1 MQCHKWLPTAYWY
14 SWGSWALLALAKR
27 GRARP
32 SQKESNRKAPDRK
45 AGAFLLSGR
54 VLKELFEVTGADL
67 VLEALEEEGVDLIF
81 GYPGGANLP
90 IYQRLPEHPKLKHIL
105 VRHEQ
110 GAAHM
115 ADGYARACGRP
126 GVVFATSGPG
136 ALNLVTGLCTAY
148 MDSVPMIAITGQVN
162 STQVGRDAFQESD
175 VIGATSSVTKHSY
188 LVTDIAQLPRVIHE
202 AFHIATTGRPGP
214 VLIDIC
220 KDVQMAEAE
229 SAPRAPFRLAGYHL
243 NGHVKLEDAKV
254 AAQALAR
261 AERPV
266 ILAGHGVL
274 LSHAE
279 QALLDVAEKSGVP
292 VGTTLLGIG
301 GFPVNHPLSLHMT
314 GFMGTGWC
322 LKAVQNADVLMM
334 VGMRVDDRVTAR
346 LADFAPK
353 VTTFIHVDI
362 DGSEM
367 GKNVRP
373 HIELVADAR
382 NALEAILPHIDSV
395 DERRGAW
402 LTQIDAWREEHPLRY
417 THSNGHLQPQDVL
430 IDMYKRCRNEAVVV
444 ADVGQ
449 NQIWAALW
457 WNYDRPGL
465 FINSGG
471 AGTMGFAL
479 PAAIGAKFARPDLDV
494 WCVAGEGGFV
504 MTAQELSVAVEHQ
517 LDIKI
522 VLLNN
527 FSLGMVRQFQDDFYG
542 GVRSQVELTH
552 IPDFVKL
559 ADAYGLPGVR
569 VDKLADVGP
578 AMDAAVRTKGPF
590 LIDFRIDPEANVYP
604 IVPLGE
610 SLNDFWEAPQ
620 Q

>member
-1 MQCHKWLPTAYWY
+1 MI
-14 SWGSWALLALAKR
+14 
-27 GRARP
+27 
-32 SQKESNRKAPDRK
+32 
-45 AGAFLLSGR
+45 
-54 VLKELFEVTGADL
+54 
-67 VLEALEEEGVDLIF
+67 LEALEREGVEFIF

-90 IYQRLPEHPKLKHIL
+90 IYQHLPEHPKLKHIL

-115 ADGYARACGRP
+115 ADGYARACGKP

-136 ALNLVTGLCTAY
+136 ALNLVTGLATAY
-148 MDSVPMIAITGQVN
+148 MDSVPMIAITGQVA
-162 STQVGRDAFQESD
+162 STQVGRDAFQETD

-188 LVTDIAQLPRVIHE
+188 LVTSIDQLPRVIHE

-220 KDVQMAEAE
+220 KDVQQASAERI
-229 SAPRAPFRLAGYHL
+229 APDRLDIPGYQL
-243 NGHVKLEDAKV
+243 NGHVDLDRAAEAARAV
-254 AAQALAR
+254 AG

-266 ILAGHGVL
+266 ILAGHGVI
-274 LSHAE
+274 LSGAE
-279 QALLDVAEKSGVP
+279 AELRTFAEKAGAP
-292 VGTTLLGIG
+292 VGTTLLGVG
-301 GFPVNHPLSLHMT
+301 AFPVNHPLSLHMT
-314 GFMGTGWC
+314 GFMGTGWN

-353 VTTFIHVDI
+353 VKTFIHIDI

-382 NALEAILPHIDSV
+382 NALEAMTPHIGELD
-395 DERRGAW
+395 DGRGKW
-402 LTQIDAWREEHPLRY
+402 FSQIDAWREEHPLKY

-430 IDMYKRCRNEAVVV
+430 IDMYRRCAGDAIVV

-465 FINSGG
+465 FLNSGG
-471 AGTMGFAL
+471 SGTMGFAL
-479 PAAIGAKFARPDLDV
+479 PAAIGAKFARPDKAV

-517 LDIKI
+517 LDVKI

-542 GVRSQVELTH
+542 GVRSQSDLTH
-552 IPDFVKL
+552 MPDFVKL
-559 ADAYGLPGVR
+559 ADAYGMPAIR
-569 VDKLADVGP
+569 VDKFEEIGP
-578 AMDAAVRTKGPF
+578 ALDAAEKTRGPF

-604 IVPLGE
+604 IVPLGK
-610 SLNDFWEAPQ
+610 SLNDFWEAPDK
-620 Q
+620 

>member
-1 MQCHKWLPTAYWY
+1 M
-14 SWGSWALLALAKR
+14 
-27 GRARP
+27 
-32 SQKESNRKAPDRK
+32 
-45 AGAFLLSGR
+45 
-54 VLKELFEVTGADL
+54 TGADM
-67 VLEALEEEGVDLIF
+67 VLEALEREGVEIIF

-90 IYQRLPEHPKLKHIL
+90 IYQHLPEHPGLRHIL

-115 ADGYARACGRP
+115 ADGYARACGKP

-136 ALNLVTGLCTAY
+136 ALNLVTGLCTAF
-148 MDSVPMIAITGQVN
+148 MDSVPMIAITGQVA

-188 LVTDIAQLPRVIHE
+188 LVTHISQLPRVIHE

-220 KDVQMAEAE
+220 KDVQQAEAE
-229 SAPRAPFRLAGYHL
+229 RSTPDRLEIPGYKL
-243 NGHVKLEDAKV
+243 NGHVHLEHARD
-254 AAQALAR
+254 AAQALSR

-279 QALLDVAEKSGVP
+279 QDLMRLAEKAGAP

-301 GFPVNHPLSLHMT
+301 AFPVNHPLSLHMT
-314 GFMGTGWC
+314 GFMGTGWN

-353 VTTFIHVDI
+353 VKTFIHVDI

-382 NALEAILPHIDSV
+382 DALEAMIPHVGQLDTGRGRWLSQIDS
-395 DERRGAW
+395 
-402 LTQIDAWREEHPLRY
+402 WREEHPLRY

-430 IDMYKRCRNEAVVV
+430 IDMYRRARNEAIVV

-479 PAAIGAKFARPDLDV
+479 PAAIGAKFGRPDKDV

-517 LDIKI
+517 LDVKV

-527 FSLGMVRQFQDDFYG
+527 SSLGMVRQFQDDFYG
-542 GVRSQVELTH
+542 GVRSQVDLTH
-552 IPDFVKL
+552 MPDFVKL
-559 ADAYGLPGVR
+559 AEAYGLPARR
-569 VDKLADVGP
+569 VERQEDV
-578 AMDAAVRTKGPF
+578 AAAFDAAQQTRGPF

-604 IVPLGE
+604 IVPLGK
-610 SLNDFWEAPQ
+610 SLNDFWEAPDK
-620 Q
+620 

>member
-1 MQCHKWLPTAYWY
+1 M
-14 SWGSWALLALAKR
+14 
-27 GRARP
+27 
-32 SQKESNRKAPDRK
+32 
-45 AGAFLLSGR
+45 
-54 VLKELFEVTGADL
+54 TGADL
-67 VLEALEEEGVDLIF
+67 VLEALEQEGVDLIF

-148 MDSVPMIAITGQVN
+148 MDSVPMIAITGQVI

-220 KDVQMAEAE
+220 KDVQMADAE
-229 SAPRAPFRLAGYHL
+229 RTPRAPFSLAGYHL
-243 NGHVKLEDAKV
+243 NGHVQLKDAKK
-254 AAQALAR
+254 AAQALAH

-279 QALLDVAEKSGVP
+279 QALLDLAEKAGVP

-382 NALEAILPHIDSV
+382 NALEAMLPHVDSIDEGRS
-395 DERRGAW
+395 GW

-430 IDMYKRCRNEAVVV
+430 IDMYKRCKSEAIVV

-504 MTAQELSVAVEHQ
+504 MTAQELSVAVEHK

-542 GVRSQVELTH
+542 GVRSQVDMTH

-559 ADAYGLPGVR
+559 ADAYGLPAMR

-578 AMDAAVRTKGPF
+578 AMDAAQRTKGPF

-604 IVPLGE
+604 IVPLGKG
-610 SLNDFWEAPQ
+610 LNDFWEAPQ

>member
-1 MQCHKWLPTAYWY
+1 M
-14 SWGSWALLALAKR
+14 
-27 GRARP
+27 
-32 SQKESNRKAPDRK
+32 
-45 AGAFLLSGR
+45 
-54 VLKELFEVTGADL
+54 VLK
-67 VLEALEEEGVDLIF
+67 ALEEEGVDLIF

-90 IYQRLPEHPKLKHIL
+90 IYQRLPDHPKLKHIL

-162 STQVGRDAFQESD
+162 SAQVGRDAFQESD

-188 LVTDIAQLPRVIHE
+188 LVTDIGQLPRVIHE

-229 SAPRAPFRLAGYHL
+229 PVARQRVDIPGYHL
-243 NGHVKLEDAKV
+243 NGHVQLD
-254 AAQALAR
+254 AAQLAATALAA

-279 QALLDVAEKSGVP
+279 EALLEVAEKAGVP

-301 GFPVNHPLSLHMT
+301 AFPVNHPLSLHMT

-334 VGMRVDDRVTAR
+334 VGMRVDDRVTAK
-346 LADFAPK
+346 LADFAPMVK
-353 VTTFIHVDI
+353 TFIHVDI

-373 HIELVADAR
+373 HIELVADAK
-382 NALEAILPHIDSV
+382 NALETMLPHIDAV
-395 DERRGAW
+395 DEGRGRW
-402 LTQIDAWREEHPLRY
+402 LAQIDAWREEHPLRY

-430 IDMYKRCRNEAVVV
+430 IDMYRRCRNEAVVV

-479 PAAIGAKFARPDLDV
+479 PAAIGAKFARPDLSV

-542 GVRSQVELTH
+542 GVRSQVDLTH
-552 IPDFVKL
+552 MPDFVKL
-559 ADAYGLPGVR
+559 AEAYGLPAVR
-569 VDKLADVGP
+569 VDKLSDVGP
-578 AMDAAVRTKGPF
+578 SFDAAERTKGPF

-604 IVPLGE
+604 IVPLGKG
-610 SLNDFWEAPQ
+610 LNEFWEAPIGE
-620 Q
+620 

>member
-1 MQCHKWLPTAYWY
+1 MQ
-14 SWGSWALLALAKR
+14 R
-27 GRARP
+27 
-32 SQKESNRKAPDRK
+32 
-45 AGAFLLSGR
+45 
-54 VLKELFEVTGADL
+54 TGAETL
-67 VLEALEEEGVDLIF
+67 WEALVAEGVEVVF
-81 GYPGGANLP
+81 GYPGGAIMPAYDALP
-90 IYQRLPEHPKLKHIL
+90 KFPIRHVL

-115 ADGYARACGRP
+115 ADGYARASGKP

-148 MDSVPMIAITGQVN
+148 MDSVPMVAITGQVV

-188 LVTDIAQLPRVIHE
+188 LVTRIDQLPRVIHE

-220 KDVQMAEAE
+220 KDVQQANADRVTPE
-229 SAPRAPFRLAGYHL
+229 RLEIPGYRL
-243 NGHVKLEDAKV
+243 NGHVDLDGAKQ
-254 AAQALAR
+254 AADALAG

-266 ILAGHGVL
+266 ILAGHGVIL
-274 LSHAE
+274 GHAE
-279 QALLDVAEKSGVP
+279 RELQVLAESAATP

-301 GFPVNHPLSLHMT
+301 AFPVKHPLSLHMT
-314 GFMGTGWC
+314 GFMGTGWN

-346 LADFAPK
+346 LADYAPK
-353 VTTFIHVDI
+353 VKTFIHIDI

-382 NALEAILPHIDSV
+382 QALAAIQPHV
-395 DERRGAW
+395 GELNENRGRW
-402 LTQIDAWREEHPLRY
+402 LAQIDAWREEHPLRY
-417 THSNGHLQPQDVL
+417 KRSNGRLQPQDVL
-430 IDMYKRCRNEAVVV
+430 IDMYRRARSEAIVV

-479 PAAIGAKFARPDLDV
+479 PAALGAKFARPETPV

-517 LDIKI
+517 LDVKI

-542 GVRSQVELTH
+542 GVRSQVDLTH
-552 IPDFVKL
+552 MPDFVKL
-559 ADAYGLPGVR
+559 SEAYGLPARR
-569 VDKLADVGP
+569 VERFEDVAP
-578 AMDAAVRTKGPF
+578 AFDAAEKTKGPF

-604 IVPLGE
+604 IVPLGK
-610 SLNDFWEAPQ
+610 SLNEFWEAPEQ
-620 Q
+620 

>member
-1 MQCHKWLPTAYWY
+1 MI
-14 SWGSWALLALAKR
+14 
-27 GRARP
+27 
-32 SQKESNRKAPDRK
+32 
-45 AGAFLLSGR
+45 
-54 VLKELFEVTGADL
+54 
-67 VLEALEEEGVDLIF
+67 LEALEREGVEFIF

-90 IYQRLPEHPKLKHIL
+90 IYQHLPEHPKLKHIL

-110 GAAHM
+110 GAAFM
-115 ADGYARACGRP
+115 ADGYARACGKP

-136 ALNLVTGLCTAY
+136 ALNLVTGLATAY
-148 MDSVPMIAITGQVN
+148 MDSVPMIAITGQVA
-162 STQVGRDAFQESD
+162 STQVGRDAFQETD

-188 LVTDIAQLPRVIHE
+188 LVTSIDQLPRVIHE

-220 KDVQMAEAE
+220 KDVQQASAERI
-229 SAPRAPFRLAGYHL
+229 APDRLDIPGYQL
-243 NGHVKLEDAKV
+243 NGHVDLDRAAEAARAV
-254 AAQALAR
+254 AG

-266 ILAGHGVL
+266 ILAGHGVI
-274 LSHAE
+274 LSGAE
-279 QALLDVAEKSGVP
+279 AELRKFAEKAGAP
-292 VGTTLLGIG
+292 VGTTLLGVG
-301 GFPVNHPLSLHMT
+301 AFPVNHPLSLHMT
-314 GFMGTGWC
+314 GFMGTGWN

-353 VTTFIHVDI
+353 VKTFIHIDI

-382 NALEAILPHIDSV
+382 NALEAMTPHIGELD
-395 DERRGAW
+395 DGRGKW
-402 LTQIDAWREEHPLRY
+402 FSQIDAWREEHPLKY

-430 IDMYKRCRNEAVVV
+430 IDMYRRCAGDAIVV

-465 FINSGG
+465 FLNSGG
-471 AGTMGFAL
+471 SGTMGFAL
-479 PAAIGAKFARPDLDV
+479 PAAIGAKFARPDKAV

-517 LDIKI
+517 LDVKI

-542 GVRSQVELTH
+542 GVRSQSDLTH
-552 IPDFVKL
+552 MPDFVKL
-559 ADAYGLPGVR
+559 ADAYGMPAIR
-569 VDKLADVGP
+569 VDKFEEIGP
-578 AMDAAVRTKGPF
+578 AMDAAEKTRGPF

-604 IVPLGE
+604 IVPLGK
-610 SLNDFWEAPQ
+610 SLNDFWEAPDK
-620 Q
+620 

>member
-1 MQCHKWLPTAYWY
+1 M
-14 SWGSWALLALAKR
+14 
-27 GRARP
+27 
-32 SQKESNRKAPDRK
+32 
-45 AGAFLLSGR
+45 
-54 VLKELFEVTGADL
+54 
-67 VLEALEEEGVDLIF
+67 VLEALEREGVEYIF

-90 IYQRLPEHPKLKHIL
+90 IYQHLHEFPKLKHIL

-115 ADGYARACGRP
+115 ADGYARAGGKP

-148 MDSVPMIAITGQVN
+148 MDSVPMVAITGQVV

-188 LVTDIAQLPRVIHE
+188 LVTKIDQLPRVIHE

-220 KDVQMAEAE
+220 KDVQQASAERVTPE
-229 SAPRAPFRLAGYHL
+229 RLEIAGYRL
-243 NGHVKLEDAKV
+243 NGHVNLDEARR
-254 AAQALAR
+254 AAQALSQ

-279 QALLDVAEKSGVP
+279 AQLQELAEAAATP

-301 GFPVNHPLSLHMT
+301 AFPVKHPLSLHMT
-314 GFMGTGWC
+314 GFMGTGWN

-353 VTTFIHVDI
+353 VKTFIHIDI

-373 HIELVADAR
+373 HIELIADAKQ
-382 NALEAILPHIDSV
+382 ALAAMQPHVGSLNHGRA
-395 DERRGAW
+395 EW
-402 LTQIDAWREEHPLRY
+402 LNQIDRWREEHPLRY
-417 THSNGHLQPQDVL
+417 KHSNGQLQPQDVL
-430 IDMYKRCRNEAVVV
+430 IDMYRRAHSEAIVV

-479 PAAIGAKFARPDLDV
+479 PAALGAKFARPDVPV

-517 LDIKI
+517 LDVKI

-542 GVRSQVELTH
+542 GVRSQVDLTH
-552 IPDFVKL
+552 MPDFVKL
-559 ADAYGLPGVR
+559 SEAYGMPARR
-569 VDKLADVGP
+569 VERFEDIAP
-578 AMDAAVRTKGPF
+578 AFDAAERTRGPF

-604 IVPLGE
+604 IVPLGK
-610 SLNDFWEAPQ
+610 SLNEFWEMPEK
-620 Q
+620 

>member
-1 MQCHKWLPTAYWY
+1 MWARTHLKGPLGRYY
-14 SWGSWALLALAKR
+14 SKLTWSAHLAPSYSSLDSWALLASDER
-27 GRARP
+27 GQATAN
-32 SQKESNRKAPDRK
+32 QTTKQIAKAPDREV
-45 AGAFLLSGR
+45 GAFSFSQG
-54 VLKELFEVTGADL
+54 VSKQVTGADMI
-67 VLEALEEEGVDLIF
+67 LEALEREGVEYIF

-90 IYQRLPEHPKLKHIL
+90 IYQHLPDHPKLKHIL

-115 ADGYARACGRP
+115 ADGYARACGKP

-136 ALNLVTGLCTAY
+136 ALNLVTGLATAY
-148 MDSVPMIAITGQVN
+148 MDSVPMIAITGQVA
-162 STQVGRDAFQESD
+162 STQVGRDAFQETD

-188 LVTDIAQLPRVIHE
+188 LVTNIAQLPRVIHE

-220 KDVQMAEAE
+220 KDVQQANAEPVGRE
-229 SAPRAPFRLAGYHL
+229 RLDIPGYQL
-243 NGHVKLEDAKV
+243 NGHVDLNRAGEAARAV
-254 AAQALAR
+254 AG

-266 ILAGHGVL
+266 ILAGHGVI

-279 QALLDVAEKSGVP
+279 AELREFAEKAGAP
-292 VGTTLLGIG
+292 VGTTLLGVG
-301 GFPVNHPLSLHMT
+301 AFPVNHPLSLHMT
-314 GFMGTGWC
+314 GFMGTGWN

-353 VTTFIHVDI
+353 VKTFIHIDI

-373 HIELVADAR
+373 HIELVADAK
-382 NALEAILPHIDSV
+382 NALEAMTPHLG
-395 DERRGAW
+395 ELHEGRGQW
-402 LTQIDAWREEHPLRY
+402 FTQIDAWREEHPLRY

-479 PAAIGAKFARPDLDV
+479 PAAIGAKLARPDVPV

-504 MTAQELSVAVEHQ
+504 MTAQELSVAVEQ
-517 LDIKI
+517 
-522 VLLNN
+522 
-527 FSLGMVRQFQDDFYG
+527 
-542 GVRSQVELTH
+542 
-552 IPDFVKL
+552 
-559 ADAYGLPGVR
+559 
-569 VDKLADVGP
+569 
-578 AMDAAVRTKGPF
+578 
-590 LIDFRIDPEANVYP
+590 
-604 IVPLGE
+604 
-610 SLNDFWEAPQ
+610 
-620 Q
+620 

>member
-1 MQCHKWLPTAYWY
+1 M
-14 SWGSWALLALAKR
+14 
-27 GRARP
+27 
-32 SQKESNRKAPDRK
+32 
-45 AGAFLLSGR
+45 
-54 VLKELFEVTGADL
+54 
-67 VLEALEEEGVDLIF
+67 VLEALEREGVDLIF

-90 IYQRLPEHPKLKHIL
+90 IYQRLPDHPKLKHIL

-188 LVTDIAQLPRVIHE
+188 LVTKIDQLPRVIHE

-229 SAPRAPFRLAGYHL
+229 NVPPERLQIPGYRL
-243 NGHVKLEDAKV
+243 NGHVDLESAR
-254 AAQALAR
+254 AAAVALAG

-266 ILAGHGVL
+266 VLAGHGVL

-279 QALLDVAEKSGVP
+279 GALRELAEKAAAP

-301 GFPVNHPLSLHMT
+301 AFPVNHPLSLHMT
-314 GFMGTGWC
+314 GFMGTGWN

-353 VTTFIHVDI
+353 VKTFIHIDI

-373 HIELVADAR
+373 HIELVADAKQAL
-382 NALEAILPHIDSV
+382 NAMLPHLPEPEKS
-395 DERRGAW
+395 RGTW
-402 LTQIDAWREEHPLRY
+402 LAQIDAWREEHPLRY

-430 IDMYKRCRNEAVVV
+430 IDMYKRCRSEAIVV

-465 FINSGG
+465 FLNSGG
-471 AGTMGFAL
+471 SGTMGFAL
-479 PAAIGAKFARPDLDV
+479 PAAIGAKFARPELPV

-517 LDIKI
+517 LEVKI

-542 GVRSQVELTH
+542 GVRSQVDLTH
-552 IPDFVKL
+552 MPDFVKL
-559 ADAYGLPGVR
+559 AEAYGLPAVR
-569 VDKLADVGP
+569 VEKFADIAP
-578 AMDAAVRTKGPF
+578 AMDAAERTKGPF

-604 IVPLGE
+604 IVPLGK
-610 SLNDFWEAPQ
+610 SLNDFWEAPDK
-620 Q
+620 

>member
-1 MQCHKWLPTAYWY
+1 M
-14 SWGSWALLALAKR
+14 
-27 GRARP
+27 
-32 SQKESNRKAPDRK
+32 
-45 AGAFLLSGR
+45 
-54 VLKELFEVTGADL
+54 
-67 VLEALEEEGVDLIF
+67 VLEALEREGVELIF

-90 IYQRLPEHPKLKHIL
+90 IYQHLPEHPKLKHIL

-115 ADGYARACGRP
+115 ADGYARACGKP

-148 MDSVPMIAITGQVN
+148 MDSVPMVAITGQVN

-188 LVTDIAQLPRVIHE
+188 LVTKIDQLPRVIHE

-220 KDVQMAEAE
+220 KDVQQAEAE
-229 SAPRAPFRLAGYHL
+229 RVTPERSPDARRATFQIPGYTL
-243 NGHVKLEDAKV
+243 NGHVHLEHARQ
-254 AAQALAR
+254 AAQALAA

-279 QALLDVAEKSGVP
+279 SQLMALAETAAAP

-301 GFPVNHPLSLHMT
+301 AFPVHHPLSLHMT
-314 GFMGTGWC
+314 GFMGTGWN

-353 VTTFIHVDI
+353 VKTFIHIDI

-373 HIELVADAR
+373 HIELVADAKQ
-382 NALEAILPHIDSV
+382 AIDSMLPHIGQV
-395 DERRGAW
+395 DKGRGTW
-402 LTQIDAWREEHPLRY
+402 LAQIDAWREEHPLRY
-417 THSNGHLQPQDVL
+417 TRSNGHLQPQDVL
-430 IDMYKRCRNEAVVV
+430 IDMYRRARSEAIVV

-457 WNYDRPGL
+457 WNYDKPGL

-471 AGTMGFAL
+471 SGTMGFAL
-479 PAAIGAKFARPDLDV
+479 PAAIGAKFARPELPV

-517 LDIKI
+517 LDVKI
-522 VLLNN
+522 LLLNN

-542 GVRSQVELTH
+542 GVRSQVDLTH
-552 IPDFVKL
+552 MPDFVKL

-569 VDKLADVGP
+569 VDTLEEVGP
-578 AMDAAVRTKGPF
+578 AMDLAEKTRGPF

-604 IVPLGE
+604 IVPLGK
-610 SLNDFWEAPQ
+610 SLDDFWEAPDK
-620 Q
+620 

>member
-1 MQCHKWLPTAYWY
+1 M
-14 SWGSWALLALAKR
+14 
-27 GRARP
+27 
-32 SQKESNRKAPDRK
+32 
-45 AGAFLLSGR
+45 
-54 VLKELFEVTGADL
+54 
-67 VLEALEEEGVDLIF
+67 VLEALEQEGVDLIF

-90 IYQRLPEHPKLKHIL
+90 IYQRLPDHPKLKHIL

-188 LVTDIAQLPRVIHE
+188 LVTHIAQLPQVIHE

-229 SAPRAPFRLAGYHL
+229 RAPRKHVAIPGYQL
-243 NGHVKLEDAKV
+243 NGHVRLDQAQM
-254 AAQALAR
+254 AAEALAG

-279 QALLDVAEKSGVP
+279 QALLDLAEKAGAP

-382 NALEAILPHIDSV
+382 NALEAMLPHIDSL
-395 DERRGAW
+395 DEGRGRW
-402 LTQIDAWREEHPLRY
+402 LAQIDAWREEHPLRY

-430 IDMYKRCRNEAVVV
+430 IDMYKRCRSEAVVV

-479 PAAIGAKFARPDLDV
+479 PAAIGAKFAMPDVPV

-504 MTAQELSVAVEHQ
+504 MTAQELSVAVEHN

-522 VLLNN
+522 VILNN

-542 GVRSQVELTH
+542 GVRSQVDMTH

-559 ADAYGLPGVR
+559 ADAYGLPGIR
-569 VDKLADVGP
+569 VDSLEQVGP
-578 AMDAAVRTKGPF
+578 AMDAAEKTKGPF

-604 IVPLGE
+604 IVPLGK
-610 SLNDFWEAPQ
+610 SLNDFWEAPDK
-620 Q
+620 

>member
-1 MQCHKWLPTAYWY
+1 
-14 SWGSWALLALAKR
+14 
-27 GRARP
+27 
-32 SQKESNRKAPDRK
+32 
-45 AGAFLLSGR
+45 
-54 VLKELFEVTGADL
+54 
-67 VLEALEEEGVDLIF
+67 
-81 GYPGGANLP
+81 
-90 IYQRLPEHPKLKHIL
+90 
-105 VRHEQ
+105 
-110 GAAHM
+110 
-115 ADGYARACGRP
+115 
-126 GVVFATSGPG
+126 
-136 ALNLVTGLCTAY
+136 
-148 MDSVPMIAITGQVN
+148 
-162 STQVGRDAFQESD
+162 
-175 VIGATSSVTKHSY
+175 VTKHSY
-188 LVTDIAQLPRVIHE
+188 LVTKIDQLPRVIHE

-220 KDVQMAEAE
+220 KDVQQAEAE
-229 SAPRAPFRLAGYHL
+229 RVTPERLEIPGYRL
-243 NGHVKLEDAKV
+243 NGHVDLDHARRAAV
-254 AAQALAR
+254 ALSQ

-279 QALLDVAEKSGVP
+279 AQLQDFAEAAAAP

-301 GFPVNHPLSLHMT
+301 AFPVNHPLSLHMT
-314 GFMGTGWC
+314 GFMGTGWN

-353 VTTFIHVDI
+353 VKTFIHIDI

-382 NALEAILPHIDSV
+382 QALEAMQPHVGDLNAGRS
-395 DERRGAW
+395 AW
-402 LTQIDAWREEHPLRY
+402 LNQIDAWREEHPLRY
-417 THSNGHLQPQDVL
+417 KHSNGKLQPQDVL
-430 IDMYKRCRNEAVVV
+430 IDMYRRANSQAIVV

-465 FINSGG
+465 FLNSGG
-471 AGTMGFAL
+471 SGTMGFAL
-479 PAAIGAKFARPDLDV
+479 PAAIGAKFARPDVPV

-504 MTAQELSVAVEHQ
+504 MTAQELSVAVEHK
-517 LDIKI
+517 LDVKI

-542 GVRSQVELTH
+542 GVRSQVDLTH
-552 IPDFVKL
+552 MPDFVKL
-559 ADAYGLPGVR
+559 AEAYGLPAVR
-569 VDKLADVGP
+569 VEKFEDIGP
-578 AMDAAVRTKGPF
+578 SFDAAERTRGPF

-604 IVPLGE
+604 IVPLGK
-610 SLNDFWEAPQ
+610 SLNEFWEAPDQ
-620 Q
+620 

>member
-1 MQCHKWLPTAYWY
+1 MI
-14 SWGSWALLALAKR
+14 
-27 GRARP
+27 
-32 SQKESNRKAPDRK
+32 
-45 AGAFLLSGR
+45 
-54 VLKELFEVTGADL
+54 
-67 VLEALEEEGVDLIF
+67 LEALEREGVEYIF

-90 IYQRLPEHPKLKHIL
+90 IYQHLPEHPKLRHIL

-115 ADGYARACGRP
+115 ADGFARASGKP

-136 ALNLVTGLCTAY
+136 ALNLITGLCTAY
-148 MDSVPMIAITGQVN
+148 MDSVPMVAITGQVP
-162 STQVGRDAFQESD
+162 STVVGRDAFQESD

-188 LVTDIAQLPRVIHE
+188 LVTKIDQLPRVIHE

-220 KDVQMAEAE
+220 RDVQQADAERVTPE
-229 SAPRAPFRLAGYHL
+229 RLEIPGYRL
-243 NGHVKLEDAKV
+243 NGHVDLGQARQ
-254 AAQALAR
+254 AAEALAG

-279 QALLDVAEKSGVP
+279 RELQDLAEAAAAP
-292 VGTTLLGIG
+292 TGTTLLGIG
-301 GFPVNHPLSLHMT
+301 AFPVQHPLSLHMT
-314 GFMGTGWC
+314 GFMGTGWN
-322 LKAVQNADVLMM
+322 LNAVQNADVLMM
-334 VGMRVDDRVTAR
+334 VGMRVDDRVTAK
-346 LADFAPK
+346 LAGFAPRVK
-353 VTTFIHVDI
+353 TFIHVDI

-382 NALEAILPHIDSV
+382 QALAAMLPYVGELDQGRA
-395 DERRGAW
+395 EW
-402 LTQIDAWREEHPLRY
+402 LNQIDAWREEHPLRY
-417 THSNGHLQPQDVL
+417 KRSNGRLQPQDVL
-430 IDMYKRCRNEAVVV
+430 IDMYRRARSEAIVV

-479 PAAIGAKFARPDLDV
+479 PAAIGAKFARPDVPV

-517 LDIKI
+517 LDVKI

-542 GVRSQVELTH
+542 GVRSQVDLTH
-552 IPDFVKL
+552 MPDFVKL
-559 ADAYGLPGVR
+559 AEAYGLPAIR
-569 VDKLADVGP
+569 VDRLEDV
-578 AMDAAVRTKGPF
+578 AAAFDAAERTRGPF

-604 IVPLGE
+604 IVPIGK
-610 SLNDFWEAPQ
+610 SLNDFWESPES
-620 Q
+620 